1 MRSIV
6 SCALL
11 AAIACGDAVAQPVYR
26 CTAADGRVTFADRPC
41 PSGAA
46 QALDRPAPQRES
58 NMGAEVERINAAL
71 RAERARM
78 AEIQA
83 RGAVARAEVE
93 RRQAEQFASWPEPV
107 RKMVAARQVGV
118 GMTPQQVL
126 AAWGE
131 PARVNERVDAT
142 GRWEQWVYPR
152 GDATQYVHMRNGVV
166 FSAGN

>member
-41 PSGAA
+41 PGGAS
-46 QALDRPAPQRES
+46 QALDRPAPQRQS
-58 NMGAEVERINAAL
+58 NMAAEVERINAGL

-78 AEIQA
+78 AEIEA

-93 RRQAEQFASWPEPV
+93 RRQAEQVASWPEPV
-107 RKMVAARQVGV
+107 RKMIAARQVAV
-118 GMTPQQVL
+118 GMTPPQVV
-126 AAWGE
+126 ASWGE
-131 PARVNERVDAT
+131 PARVNERVDAA

-166 FSAGN
+166 ISAGN